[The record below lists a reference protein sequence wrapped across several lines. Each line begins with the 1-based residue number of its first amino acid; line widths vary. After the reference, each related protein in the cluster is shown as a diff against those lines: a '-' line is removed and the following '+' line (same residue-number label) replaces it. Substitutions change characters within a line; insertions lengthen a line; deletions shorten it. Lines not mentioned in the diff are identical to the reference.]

1 MEREDEFDVV
11 QPPLESTA
19 TAVLDDEEEL
29 DLDAV
34 TRCGPHSDDDEEEG
48 LHWLPTIPDVACEV
62 TPRDDVRHAPTPPT
76 TRNPPRGVA
85 QGHCDLGFRGHC
97 VN

>member
-62 TPRDDVRHAPTPPT
+62 TPRDDVRHGPP
-76 TRNPPRGVA
+76 PPRPETPHEELRKGTVTWDSGA
-85 QGHCDLGFRGHC
+85 T
-97 VN
+97 V